1 MTHEHIA
8 HLPGDVG
15 CPIFTELCCIL
26 RINESNNLFGRR
38 TSTLRLIEL
47 DDDVALSLLFH
58 ILFHILL
65 QIIAVTHF
73 YGHTVAPN
81 SRTVVRVY
89 VILHVL
95 FELFPMLLLHALDL
109 ILSIIE
115 LVFYFYVYIFIVRY
129 FMLTLC
135 FAIISL
141 LPDP

>member
-1 MTHEHIA
+1 MTHEHIT

-26 RINESNNLFGRR
+26 RINESNNLFGCR

-47 DDDVALSLLFH
+47 DDDVALSFF
-58 ILFHILL
+58 FHILL

-81 SRTVVRVY
+81 SRTVVRAY

-95 FELFPMLLLHALDL
+95 FELFPMFLLHALDL

-135 FAIISL
+135 FAIVSL
-141 LPDP
+141 LPDS